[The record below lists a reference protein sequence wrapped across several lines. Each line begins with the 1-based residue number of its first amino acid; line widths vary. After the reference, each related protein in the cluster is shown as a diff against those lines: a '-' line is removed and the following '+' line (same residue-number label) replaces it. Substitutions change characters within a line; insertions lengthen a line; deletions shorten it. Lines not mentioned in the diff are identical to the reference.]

1 MMGVALT
8 SKASVVYCLGV
19 VVLVVLMWSGST
31 SGNGQ
36 SQKKST
42 EESDVSTWLD
52 KLNIRI
58 MHVYT
63 VNEFIIAII
72 HIIRYCYVL

>member
-1 MMGVALT
+1 MMGVAFT

-42 EESDVSTWLD
+42 EDVSKWLD
-52 KLNIRI
+52 KRNLY
-58 MHVYT
+58 VYT
-63 VNEFIIAII
+63 E
-72 HIIRYCYVL
+72 Y